1 MDKPYINRSVL
12 IFSFLNP
19 FGGNNARIVDS
30 KIAHNGFALGIAQW
44 RGGLNCIDTKHGTLL
59 AHASVRRANHR
70 AIVVH

>member
-1 MDKPYINRSVL
+1 MSRRARMLNWINATPLVDKVDIPYINRSVL

-44 RGGLNCIDTKHGTLL
+44 RGGL
-59 AHASVRRANHR
+59 S
-70 AIVVH
+70 